1 MRRSLRAVAVLGL
14 VVLASGCSPLDDLM
28 VALAGRSMRDQ
39 RSFDPYEN
47 PLPAPENSVPFAAGN
62 FTTTPGRINTGQ
74 PEMGD
79 MPAPFTM
86 IDVLT
91 SAPSVRNLEN
101 PVPADAASLA
111 RGQEMYLRMCAVCHG
126 DRGVGTE
133 GYIADKYPGALGI
146 DLSNARTAGF
156 PDGVIYG
163 KIRVGG
169 PIMPAYAHQITHIDR
184 WHIVNYVRELQRRA
198 GNGPTGAGGG
208 R

>member
-1 MRRSLRAVAVLGL
+1 MRRNLRAVAVLGL

-39 RSFDPYEN
+39 PSFDPYEN
-47 PLPAPENSVPFAAGN
+47 PLPAPEQSVPFAAGN

-79 MPAPFTM
+79 MPAPFTQS
-86 IDVLT
+86 DLFTPVVTGL
-91 SAPSVRNLEN
+91 VN

-111 RGQEMYLRMCAVCHG
+111 RGEQMYLRVCAVCHG
-126 DRGVGTE
+126 EAGVGAQA
-133 GYIADKYPGALGI
+133 YIADKHPMLLAFN
-146 DLSNARTAGF
+146 LSDARISAYTDGF
-156 PDGVIYG
+156 IYG

>member
-1 MRRSLRAVAVLGL
+1 
-14 VVLASGCSPLDDLM
+14 M

-39 RSFDPYEN
+39 PSFDPYEN
-47 PLPAPENSVPFAAGN
+47 PLPAPERSVPFAAGN

-79 MPAPFTM
+79 MPAPFTQS
-86 IDVLT
+86 DLFTPVVTGL
-91 SAPSVRNLEN
+91 VN

-111 RGQEMYLRMCAVCHG
+111 RGEQMYLRMCAVCHG
-126 DRGVGTE
+126 DAGVGAQA
-133 GYIADKYPGALGI
+133 YIADKHPMLLAFN
-146 DLSNARTAGF
+146 LSDARISAYTDGF
-156 PDGVIYG
+156 IYG

>member
-39 RSFDPYEN
+39 PSFDPYEN
-47 PLPAPENSVPFAAGN
+47 PLPAPEQSVPFAAGN

-79 MPAPFTM
+79 MPAPFTQS
-86 IDVLT
+86 DLFTPVVTGL
-91 SAPSVRNLEN
+91 VN

-111 RGQEMYLRMCAVCHG
+111 RGEQMYLRMCAVCHG
-126 DRGVGTE
+126 DAGVGAQA
-133 GYIADKYPGALGI
+133 YIADKHPMLLAFN
-146 DLSNARTAGF
+146 LSDARISAYTDGF
-156 PDGVIYG
+156 IYG

>member
-1 MRRSLRAVAVLGL
+1 
-14 VVLASGCSPLDDLM
+14 M

-39 RSFDPYEN
+39 PSFDPYEN

-79 MPAPFTM
+79 MPAPFTQFDLFTPLVTGM
-86 IDVLT
+86 V
-91 SAPSVRNLEN
+91 N
-101 PVPADAASLA
+101 PVPADSASLA
-111 RGQEMYLRMCAVCHG
+111 RGEQMYLRMCAVCHG
-126 DRGVGTE
+126 EAGVGE
-133 GYIADKYPGALGI
+133 QAYIADKHPMLLAYN
-146 DLSNARTAGF
+146 LSDARISAYTDGF
-156 PDGVIYG
+156 IYG

-198 GNGPTGAGGG
+198 GNAPAGAGGA

>member
-1 MRRSLRAVAVLGL
+1 MRRSWGAVVAFGL
-14 VVLASGCSPLDDLM
+14 IVTSSGCMWLDDVM

-39 RSFDPYEN
+39 PSLDPYEN

-79 MPAPFTM
+79 MPAPFTQL
-86 IDVLT
+86 DLFTPAVTGL
-91 SAPSVRNLEN
+91 VN

-111 RGQEMYLRMCAVCHG
+111 RGEQMYLRMCAVCHG
-126 DRGVGTE
+126 DTGVG
-133 GYIADKYPGALGI
+133 GQAYIADKHPMLLAYN
-146 DLSNARTAGF
+146 LSDARISAYTDGF
-156 PDGVIYG
+156 IYG

-169 PIMPAYAHQITHIDR
+169 PIMPAYAHQVTHIDR